1 MNRDE
6 CIRAIVFARQKL
18 PQLELVQLMNQALVF
33 GDDFFLRLRS
43 MCWIVFFCSQ
53 ILQCAKIFD
62 LAFQFLERIDQRA
75 QSGNFL
81 NINLCALPTGPK
93 IRRSHARLDRTELL
107 LKLLDVKETSAIR
120 ERAISDLQHLEWR
133 FPLA

>member
-1 MNRDE
+1 MCSRD
-6 CIRAIVFARQKL
+6 RFRQTKTA
-18 PQLELVQLMNQALVF
+18 QLELVQFVSQALVF

-43 MCWIVFFCSQ
+43 MCWIGFFCSQ

-81 NINLCALPTGPK
+81 NISLRALPIGPK
-93 IRRSHARLDRTELL
+93 IWRSHARLDCT
-107 LKLLDVKETSAIR
+107 
-120 ERAISDLQHLEWR
+120 
-133 FPLA
+133 